1 MRKILFSLIF
11 IAIVGCGV
19 SMKSVSYFTER
30 AYIGMHID
38 DFKKLTGK
46 RAKADG
52 KNDVYYAYRIDPD
65 ILFEAGQTMFYYFSN
80 EDDKLIEINAGK
92 VMN

>member
-38 DFKKLTGK
+38 DFKKLTG
-46 RAKADG
+46 
-52 KNDVYYAYRIDPD
+52 
-65 ILFEAGQTMFYYFSN
+65 
-80 EDDKLIEINAGK
+80 
-92 VMN
+92 